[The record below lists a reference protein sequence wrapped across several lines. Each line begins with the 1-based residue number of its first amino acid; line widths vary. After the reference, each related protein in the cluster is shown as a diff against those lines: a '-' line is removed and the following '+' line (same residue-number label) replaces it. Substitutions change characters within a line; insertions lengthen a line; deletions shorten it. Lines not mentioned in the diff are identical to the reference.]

1 MQADDG
7 EREIE
12 GSLRNRRQGY
22 FPIIQPFSA
31 IPEGKLWSAREA
43 KRKSHSF
50 ISIRGPLLFFLPD
63 LWSQHTV
70 AEHTH
75 THRVAKGNRRTLGGL
90 RISQRYIGLQKV
102 LKST

>member
-1 MQADDG
+1 VQADDG

-50 ISIRGPLLFFLPD
+50 ISIRRPLLFFPPR
-63 LWSQHTV
+63 TV
-70 AEHTH
+70 VPTHSGRTHTH
-75 THRVAKGNRRTLGGL
+75 THTVAKGNRRTLGGL
-90 RISQRYIGLQKV
+90 R
-102 LKST
+102 